1 MIYFILYLLNLKI
14 TKFMISYYY
23 KTIEKAKHTL
33 NHSKEPQKS
42 LALHQTDFAKNL
54 DSTYKVFPF
63 HSNMS

>member
-1 MIYFILYLLNLKI
+1 
-14 TKFMISYYY
+14 MISYYY